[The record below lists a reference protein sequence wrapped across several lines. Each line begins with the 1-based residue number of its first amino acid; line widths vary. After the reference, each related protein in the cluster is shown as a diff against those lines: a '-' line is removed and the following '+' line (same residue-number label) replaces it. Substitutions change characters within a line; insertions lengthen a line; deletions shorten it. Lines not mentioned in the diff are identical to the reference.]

1 MNKYRKQ
8 AIEYLEQLQEQTY
21 QSYGLQPPATGD
33 ETNTLTMDDDFIRG
47 WLQSRN
53 APNDAAAIK
62 AFRESWEETRQK
74 SIAARTTRYENVG
87 WLSLLNDITEEFEAI
102 FKVLKL
108 KAPEHYLFGTLPINQ
123 VNGMAMAIP
132 ENPCKLIIIET
143 GLFGFAN
150 LMCKVVASSFVFEKD
165 ERGMSSFSMDINQ
178 CRQQIEDNP
187 LIPERFFDVLTAY
200 VVLGKPHFAKQY
212 FLEQRYDGLST
223 LLRQGFEYFVIAH
236 EFGHLIAGH
245 LDTKEKKDYNIAGN
259 TTEEI
264 VTNWNQEFEADLI
277 GTNILI
283 NVMRRRGFDMSLSY
297 WGIEVFFGCL
307 DVVEKTLSVL
317 RTGAT
322 GEQSLSETH
331 PPTLMRRQR
340 IREAMTKS
348 FDKQTVDSVLA
359 ITSVVEQV
367 IGHLWDKTEPHIIRL
382 YNQNVQPSV
391 HWG

>member
-53 APNDAAAIK
+53 APSDAAAIK

-102 FKVLKL
+102 FKILEL
-108 KAPEHYLFGTLPINQ
+108 KAPEHYLFGTLPTNQ

-200 VVLGKPHFAKQY
+200 VVLGNPHFAKPY

-223 LLRQGFEYFVIAH
+223 LLRNGFEYFVIAH